1 MKKKES
7 SINFIFGLLNK
18 KKVALCLFIEAFL
31 DFIYYVIPYTFA
43 LFLTMP
49 FTVEK
54 AIIVA
59 SIFIFSKSIRCF
71 ILWLERKIMDHYLY
85 EYSNVQYLAYYK
97 KLTQVPVEALS
108 KYQTGYLES
117 IIEKI
122 SELVKKMLSAEYIG
136 IILSFGFFFYTVFHQ
151 SKSLFFVSLL
161 LSILCVAISVYI
173 LKKSNK
179 HVEDL
184 YDKEYEYSSVYQDFI
199 SNIRTVKSLNDN
211 KYFERIIRK
220 EGNECYQKNH
230 KYIKCYSLEEF
241 VRNILIVIP
250 FALAIIKSV
259 IDLSNGIDTL
269 GIITFYI
276 SIYVEMEF
284 IFDELS
290 NTIVSGFELKAIKK
304 KLSELFKSTDNR
316 IVLNT
321 FDTIHLD
328 HVILTYKES
337 TFDIVIDK
345 FIVHKGD
352 KISITGKSGQGKTSL
367 INLILGNISSYKGNI
382 TIDHYD
388 LKDAR
393 LDIGVVSQEIE
404 LFNMSLKDNLCLDK
418 NISDN
423 EIITYLK
430 ELELDEIL
438 QFEDGIY
445 TIVGEKGLK
454 LSTGQKRRINILR
467 SYFMN
472 KDVYILDEPT
482 SNLDKH
488 TEEIVVNFIL
498 KYFRN
503 KTLIIATH
511 NEKINEICNQ
521 FYTFENHELKCMDIM
536 NI

>member
-1 MKKKES
+1 MKKKEN

-54 AIIVA
+54 ALIVA

-71 ILWLERKIMDHYLY
+71 ILWLQRKVMDNYLY
-85 EYSNVQYLAYYK
+85 EYSNIQYLEYYK

-122 SELVKKMLSAEYIG
+122 SELVKKILRAEYIG
-136 IILSFGFFFYTVFHQ
+136 IILSFGFFFYTVFNQ
-151 SKSLFFVSLL
+151 SKTLFFISLL
-161 LSILCVAISVYI
+161 LSILCVAMSVYI

-179 HVEDL
+179 HVENL

-199 SNIRTVKSLNDN
+199 SNIRTVKALNDN

-220 EGNECYQKNH
+220 EGNECYQKNNR
-230 KYIKCYSLEEF
+230 YIKCYSLEELI
-241 VRNILIVIP
+241 RNVLIIIP

-269 GIITFYI
+269 GIMTFYI
-276 SIYVEMEF
+276 SIYLEMGF

-290 NTIVSGFELKAIKK
+290 GTIVSCFELKALKK
-304 KLSELFKSTDNR
+304 KCVQLFSKLDNR
-316 IVLNT
+316 KVINK
-321 FDTIHLD
+321 FNKIELD
-328 HVILTYKES
+328 NINLRYKES
-337 TFDIVIDK
+337 NFDITVSNLVISA
-345 FIVHKGD
+345 GD

-367 INLILGNISSYKGNI
+367 INLILGNISSYKG
-382 TIDHYD
+382 TIKIDDYN
-388 LKDAR
+388 LTNVR

-404 LFNMSLKDNLCLDK
+404 LFNMSIKDNLCLDK
-418 NISDN
+418 NISDD
-423 EIITYLK
+423 EIISYLK
-430 ELELDEIL
+430 ELELNEIL
-438 QFEDGIY
+438 LFEDGIN

-467 SYFMN
+467 SYLMN
-472 KDVYILDEPT
+472 KDIYILDEPT

-498 KYFRN
+498 KYFKD

-511 NEKINEICNQ
+511 NEKINKICNK
-521 FYTFENHELKCMDIM
+521 FYTFENHELKNLDNV